1 MTRKRLLASP
11 LLVLVAGLGA
21 TALGLALSLSGT
33 DLSPP
38 EITRPT
44 LVGAFAAGI
53 SAIVSA
59 VQRHLIVTESQ
70 SLIQAEHDAK
80 HDPLT
85 GLANRTELYREL
97 DVSLDR
103 AKLENTVFGVLFLDL
118 DRFKVIN
125 DSMGHDAGD
134 ELLKIVAERL
144 RAATR
149 ATDVVARL
157 GGDEFVLI
165 CRGLMS
171 ADSVLAVVRQ
181 ILRRFAEPVQLNG
194 RQQVVSTSVGVAIA
208 TTDELRTP
216 EELVRDADAAMYKAK
231 RDRSGFAVFDDA
243 QRTLLSDRLA
253 IERDLSRAFDEE
265 QLLVHYQPIFD
276 VGRKALYGFEALV
289 RWNHPGR
296 GLVQPEEFLPV
307 AEDARLLA
315 KIGEVVLRE
324 ACAQAAVWNHLH
336 PGANA
341 LRISV
346 NVAEQ
351 QLVDSS
357 FPGLVNEVIGWSG
370 LRPEQLVLEITED
383 VVVEH
388 LDSLTML
395 RRIRD
400 LGVSLAIDDFG
411 TGQSS
416 LSYIKQF
423 DMATTLKIDK
433 SFVRQMHTASA
444 DQAIVEAIVTMA
456 SALGLAIVA
465 EGVEHEADVDQLSD
479 LGVTLMQ
486 GYFFG
491 RPTSAEAIGDL
502 TTVLG
507 RADEIPDKADR
518 RKRSDDRP
526 EKRSPFGS
534 PTAPA
539 RLPGVMDVGRAHR

>member
-1 MTRKRLLASP
+1 MTTKRLLGSP

-21 TALGLALSLSGT
+21 TAVGLALLLSGT
-33 DLSPP
+33 ELSPI
-38 EITRPT
+38 EIARPA
-44 LVGAFAAGI
+44 LVGAFATGVT
-53 SAIVSA
+53 AIVA
-59 VQRHLIVTESQ
+59 GLQRQVVLAESRE
-70 SLIQAEHDAK
+70 LIQAEHDAK

-97 DVSLDR
+97 ELSLDR
-103 AKLENTVFGVLFLDL
+103 SKLENTVFGVLFLDL
-118 DRFKVIN
+118 DRFKVVN

-171 ADSVLAVVRQ
+171 PDSVLAVVRQ
-181 ILRRFAEPVQLNG
+181 ILKRFSEPVQLNG
-194 RQQVVSTSVGVAIA
+194 RQQLVTTSVGVAIA

-243 QRTLLSDRLA
+243 QRIQLSDRLA
-253 IERDLSRAFDEE
+253 IERDLGRAFDEE
-265 QLLVHYQPIFD
+265 QLMVYYQPIFD
-276 VGRKALYGFEALV
+276 ISRRTLYGFEALV

-315 KIGEVVLRE
+315 KLGELVLRE

-336 PGANA
+336 PGAEA

-357 FPGLVNEVIGWSG
+357 FPSLVNEVLGWSG

-395 RRIRD
+395 RRIRE

-433 SFVRQMHTASA
+433 SFVRQMHSGSA

-456 SALGLAIVA
+456 SALDLAIVA
-465 EGVEHEADVDQLSD
+465 EGVEDEDDVDRLCD
-479 LGVTLMQ
+479 LGVHLMQ

-491 RPTSAEAIGDL
+491 RPTPAEAVGDL
-502 TTVLG
+502 TTILEK
-507 RADEIPDKADR
+507 AEELPDGEQRR
-518 RKRSDDRP
+518 RKDQRRRDDDSGGDFGGRRGGVDRP
-526 EKRSPFGS
+526 N
-534 PTAPA
+534 TAPS
-539 RLPGVMDVGRAHR
+539 RP

>member
-1 MTRKRLLASP
+1 MTWNRFLGSP
-11 LLVLVAGLGA
+11 LLVLAAGLGA

-33 DLSPP
+33 ELSPI
-38 EITRPT
+38 EVLRPM
-44 LVGAFAAGI
+44 LIGAFVAGI

-59 VQRHLIVTESQ
+59 VQRQLVVAESR
-70 SLIQAEHDAK
+70 SLMQAEHDAN

-85 GLANRTELYREL
+85 GLVNRTELYREL
-97 DVSLDR
+97 ELSLER
-103 AKLENTVFGVLFLDL
+103 ARMERTVFGVLFLDL
-118 DRFKVIN
+118 DRFKVVN
-125 DSMGHDAGD
+125 DSLGHDAGD
-134 ELLKIVAERL
+134 ELLIIVAERL

-165 CRGLMS
+165 CRGLIS
-171 ADSVLAVVRQ
+171 ADSVLAVARQ
-181 ILRRFAEPVQLNG
+181 ILKRFAEPVDLNG
-194 RQQVVSTSVGVAIA
+194 RQLTVTTSVGVAIA
-208 TTDELRTP
+208 TTDEMRSP

-231 RDRSGFAVFDDA
+231 RDRSGYAVFDDA

-253 IERDLSRAFDEE
+253 IERDLNRAFDEE

-276 VGRKALYGFEALV
+276 IGSGSLYGFEALV

-296 GLVQPEEFLPV
+296 GLVLPDEFLPV

-315 KIGEVVLRE
+315 RLGELVLRE
-324 ACAQAAVWNHLH
+324 ACAQAAVWNHLY
-336 PGANA
+336 PGADH

-351 QLVDSS
+351 QLLDSG
-357 FPGLVNEVIGWSG
+357 FPGLVAEVIGWSG
-370 LRPEQLVLEITED
+370 LRPDQLVLEITED

-388 LDSLTML
+388 LDGLTML

-416 LSYIKQF
+416 LSYIREF

-433 SFVRQMHTASA
+433 SFVRQMHTGTA

-456 SALGLAIVA
+456 SALELAIVA
-465 EGVEHEADVDQLSD
+465 EGVEHEVDVERLQA
-479 LGVTLMQ
+479 LGVHLMQ
-486 GYFFG
+486 GYYFG
-491 RPTSAEAIGDL
+491 RPVPAESIGDL
-502 TTVLG
+502 VSVLNP
-507 RADEIPDKADR
+507 AAATPLA
-518 RKRSDDRP
+518 
-526 EKRSPFGS
+526 
-534 PTAPA
+534 AP
-539 RLPGVMDVGRAHR
+539 PS

>member
-1 MTRKRLLASP
+1 MTTKRLLGSP

-21 TALGLALSLSGT
+21 TAVGLALLLSGT
-33 DLSPP
+33 ELSPI
-38 EITRPT
+38 EIARPA
-44 LVGAFAAGI
+44 LVGTFATGVT
-53 SAIVSA
+53 AIVA
-59 VQRHLIVTESQ
+59 GLQRQVVLAESRE
-70 SLIQAEHDAK
+70 LIQAEHDAK

-97 DVSLDR
+97 ELSLER
-103 AKLENTVFGVLFLDL
+103 SKLENTVFGVLFLDL
-118 DRFKVIN
+118 DRFKVVN

-157 GGDEFVLI
+157 GGGEFVLI

-171 ADSVLAVVRQ
+171 SDSVLAVVRQ
-181 ILRRFAEPVQLNG
+181 ILKRFSEPVQLNG
-194 RQQVVSTSVGVAIA
+194 RQQVVTTSVGVAIA

-243 QRTLLSDRLA
+243 QRTQLSARLA
-253 IERDLSRAFDEE
+253 IERDLGRAFDEE
-265 QLLVHYQPIFD
+265 QLMVYYQPIFD
-276 VGRKALYGFEALV
+276 VKRSTLYGFEALV

-296 GLVQPEEFLPV
+296 GLVQPDEFLPV
-307 AEDARLLA
+307 AEDARLLS
-315 KIGEVVLRE
+315 KLGELVLRE

-336 PGANA
+336 PGAEA

-357 FPGLVNEVIGWSG
+357 FPSLVNEVIGWSG

-395 RRIRD
+395 RRIRE

-416 LSYIKQF
+416 LSYIKEF

-433 SFVRQMHTASA
+433 SFVSQMHSGSA

-456 SALGLAIVA
+456 SALDLAIVA
-465 EGVEHEADVDQLSD
+465 EGVEGEDDVDRLTR
-479 LGVTLMQ
+479 LGVHLMQ
-486 GYFFG
+486 GYYFG
-491 RPTSAEAIGDL
+491 RPTPAEAVGDL
-502 TTVLG
+502 TSVLEKAKGLAEGGERRRKDRRRRDDDLG
-507 RADEIPDKADR
+507 RR
-518 RKRSDDRP
+518 RGGVDRP
-526 EKRSPFGS
+526 NPAPTKR
-534 PTAPA
+534 
-539 RLPGVMDVGRAHR
+539 

>member
-1 MTRKRLLASP
+1 MA
-11 LLVLVAGLGA
+11 AGLA
-21 TALGLALSLSGT
+21 AAAVALALAISGT
-33 DLSPP
+33 ELSPI
-38 EITRPT
+38 EVVRPA
-44 LVGAFAAGI
+44 LI
-53 SAIVSA
+53 SAIASGVAAVVSA
-59 VQRHLIVTESQ
+59 VQRQLVVAESRA
-70 SLIQAEHDAK
+70 LMQAEHDAM

-85 GLANRTELYREL
+85 GLVNRIELYREL
-97 DVSLDR
+97 EVSLDR
-103 AKLENTVFGVLFLDL
+103 SRLENTVFGVLFLDL
-118 DRFKVIN
+118 DRFKVVN

-134 ELLKIVAERL
+134 ELLRIVADRL

-149 ATDVVARL
+149 ASDVVARL

-181 ILRRFAEPVQLNG
+181 ILKRFSEPVNLNG
-194 RQQVVSTSVGVAIA
+194 RMHTVTTSVGVAIA

-231 RDRSGFAVFDDA
+231 RDRTGFAVFDDA

-253 IERDLSRAFDEE
+253 IERDLARAFDEE
-265 QLLVHYQPIFD
+265 QLVVHYQPIVD
-276 VGRKALYGFEALV
+276 VNRRTLYGFEALV
-289 RWNHPGR
+289 RWNHPAR
-296 GLVQPEEFLPV
+296 GLIHPSDFLPV

-315 KIGEVVLRE
+315 RLGELVLRE

-336 PGANA
+336 PGADN

-351 QLVDSS
+351 QLVDAA
-357 FPGLVNEVIGWSG
+357 FPKLVDEVIGWSG
-370 LRPEQLVLEITED
+370 LRPDQLILEITED

-395 RRIRD
+395 HRIRD

-416 LSYIKQF
+416 LSYIRDF

-433 SFVRQMHTASA
+433 SFVRQMHTGTA

-456 SALGLAIVA
+456 TALELTIVA
-465 EGVEHEADVDQLSD
+465 EGVEHDADIERLRA
-479 LGVTLMQ
+479 LGVQLMQ
-486 GYFFG
+486 GYYFG
-491 RPTSAEAIGDL
+491 RPLPAESIGNL
-502 TTVLG
+502 VTVLNQV
-507 RADEIPDKADR
+507 
-518 RKRSDDRP
+518 
-526 EKRSPFGS
+526 EKLPRSPV
-534 PTAPA
+534 PAPQ
-539 RLPGVMDVGRAHR
+539 LEL